1 MKILHLDYDKE
12 ADVLYIAF
20 DKPKPAIG
28 YDHKSGA
35 VQRRDMDTG
44 EIVGYTIV
52 NFSMYETSFDLE
64 IKKGKK

>member
-1 MKILHLDYDKE
+1 MNKLYLDYDRD

-28 YDHKSGA
+28 HDHESGA
-35 VQRRDMDTG
+35 VQRRDVDTG

-52 NFSMYETSFDLE
+52 NFSMYEKPFNLE
-64 IKKGKK
+64 IK